1 MLLLFATFIHLHIV
15 WWKSTGDFEECV
27 SEACERKGIPCAI
40 SAQIF
45 SLLGSGS
52 GLECFL
58 KPFGIT
64 VQRVHV
70 EKGYEVT
77 HTTLL
82 TAKSAL
88 CTLNSLLLLGVAF
101 AWGFSGSAL
110 CWLLSQQKT
119 FTVFTVQ
126 QQSTKAQAT
135 LESHSMQTR
144 WESNAA
150 DCARV
155 GESSRPSGQAEI
167 QGHAALYLQSHSSGE
182 NRPRIPQPGCE
193 QHSRYFCSAANNPG
207 PSTVQTG
214 EPVGWH
220 RPSLFAGVSGFSRSA
235 AQGQGVGIVP
245 CGSALAHT
253 QRQGSWHPQ
262 LRCSWM
268 VSPMYLSQ
276 WQSSTS

>member
-1 MLLLFATFIHLHIV
+1 M
-15 WWKSTGDFEECV
+15 
-27 SEACERKGIPCAI
+27 
-40 SAQIF
+40 
-45 SLLGSGS
+45 
-52 GLECFL
+52 
-58 KPFGIT
+58 
-64 VQRVHV
+64 
-70 EKGYEVT
+70 
-77 HTTLL
+77 
-82 TAKSAL
+82 

-126 QQSTKAQAT
+126 QQNMKAQAT

-167 QGHAALYLQSHSSGE
+167 QEHAALYLQSHSSGE
-182 NRPRIPQPGCE
+182 NRPRIPQPECE

-220 RPSLFAGVSGFSRSA
+220 HPSLFAGVSGFSCSA

-253 QRQGSWHPQ
+253 QRLGRAPGTRSRDVVGWSRQCISPSDRTVLPSVGAGPPGRALQDVQGLILLP
-262 LRCSWM
+262 
-268 VSPMYLSQ
+268 
-276 WQSSTS
+276 STSEKIFHVFHSPEALRIYNYTVFIMMTSF